1 MNVLVITYWSYK
13 EPLVQAYTLPYL
25 RIMAG
30 LLEPGSTIFLF
41 TLEKPGLA
49 LSAEERELRDNE
61 LRAYGIRCIERP
73 YFRFGGRAMLGWL
86 SNLLFLLRFSRR
98 NAVEALHAFGSPAGT
113 SAHTV
118 SRITG
123 IPYVIDSYEP
133 HAEAMVENGSWKRRS
148 LAFKLLI
155 RFEKWQTRSA
165 RAVLG
170 TTAAMREYAAKSYGY
185 IPRVLIPRPAC
196 VDLDQFDPDAPLT
209 IERSEL
215 GFAHDDVVCI
225 YAGKLGGIYL
235 KDEIFD
241 FLAACYRNWGNRFRV
256 IMLSDAGHDELNRQA
271 QRTGIPLAQFHLRQ
285 VAHREVPEWL
295 RLADF
300 GLNPVKPVPS
310 KRYCTSIKDGEYW
323 AMGLPVVI
331 PANISDDSDLVA
343 REGIGVVL
351 EDLTTVAYERA
362 VDRLEALIRRS
373 RETQNEQSAF
383 KARIRAVAERERGM
397 AIAHAAYARLYGP
410 NGAMRLPIK
419 RFLVLIYNSYA
430 DPLYSGLMHRYIA
443 QQAHDHPN
451 YRFDLITFE
460 QVKYAL
466 SPKAAEDERIAL
478 SGQGIDWQPLTYHS
492 GSFMLLKKG
501 YDFLAVVVQVLA
513 MQVRR
518 RTRLVIAFANTSAAI
533 SYAISRLIRTPML
546 VYSFEPHSAF
556 MAEFGT
562 WKRSGWQYRLLH
574 FFEQRVAR
582 RAEYILTG
590 TRFMVDDLK
599 DVATGEVHR
608 APSGVDPELYRFD
621 STARTALRT
630 QLGVDERR
638 VLVYAGKFGG
648 IYYNGEIAEFCHALQ
663 QADARWFFVFV
674 SPSDHAEIRALCAQ
688 AGLAEDSYHL
698 TEVDTPNEMCAW
710 LSAADMGL
718 TAIPPHPHQKY
729 RSPVKV
735 GEYLMCGLPYI
746 TCRGVSEDDEW
757 AEAHRVGVVLPEISR
772 EQAALALEGMNAL
785 LAEAPEELRD
795 RCRKTGIAYRSR
807 AKVDALFTGILSR
820 H

>member
-25 RIMAG
+25 KIMAK
-30 LLEPGSTIFLF
+30 LLGEGSTIYLF
-41 TLEKPGLA
+41 TLEKMGMA
-49 LSAEERELRDNE
+49 LSNAERDARNSA
-61 LRAYGIRCIERP
+61 LSKYGIECIERP
-73 YFRFGGRAMLGWL
+73 YFRFGGRAMLGWM
-86 SNLLFLLRFSRR
+86 SNLLFLLRFCRKNRIS
-98 NAVEALHAFGSPAGT
+98 VLHAFGSPAGT

-118 SRITG
+118 SRLTG

-170 TTAAMREYAAKSYGY
+170 TTAAMREYAAKTYGS

-196 VDLDQFDPDAPLT
+196 VDVAQFDPSAPRTL
-209 IERSEL
+209 ERSQL
-215 GFAHDDVVCI
+215 GFADNDLVCI
-225 YAGKLGGIYL
+225 YAGKFGGIYL

-241 FLAACYRNWGNRFRV
+241 FFAACYRYWGDRFKV
-256 IMLSDAGHDELNRQA
+256 IVLSDAAPAELARQA
-271 QRTGIPLAQFHLRQ
+271 ERTDVPLSQFHLRQ
-285 VAHREVPEWL
+285 VPHHEVPDWL

-331 PANISDDSDLVA
+331 PANISDDSDLVE

-351 EDLTTVAYERA
+351 HELNPLAYTKA
-362 VDRLEALIRRS
+362 VEQLDVLIRRS
-373 RETQNEQSAF
+373 RESHDEQAAF
-383 KARIRAVAERERGM
+383 KARIRKVAERERGM
-397 AIAHAAYARLYGP
+397 AIAEKAYASLYGP
-410 NGAMRLPIK
+410 TGVMRKPAK

-430 DPLYSGLMHRYIA
+430 DPLYSGLMHRYIVR
-443 QQAHDHPN
+443 QAEENPT
-451 YRFDLITFE
+451 YYFDLITFE
-460 QVKYAL
+460 QDKYAL
-466 SPKAAEDERIAL
+466 RPTEAQAERIAL
-478 SGQGIDWQPLTYHS
+478 SSYGIDWQPLTYHS
-492 GSFMLLKKG
+492 GSLMLLKKG
-501 YDFLAVVVQVLA
+501 YDFMAVVMKVLA
-513 MQVRR
+513 MQMRR

-574 FFEQRVAR
+574 FFEERVAKK
-582 RAEYILTG
+582 AEFILTG

-599 DVATGEVHR
+599 GIATGEVYR
-608 APSGVDPELYRFD
+608 APSGVDPQVYRFD
-621 STARTALRT
+621 ADGRKALRA
-630 QLGVDERR
+630 QLNIEGRR

-648 IYYNGEIAEFCHALQ
+648 IYYDGEIAQFC
-663 QADARWFFVFV
+663 QAIKAHDSRWFFVFV
-674 SPSDHAEIRALCAQ
+674 SPSEHSAIRSLCDAV
-688 AGLAEDSYHL
+688 GLSEDDYYL
-698 TEVDTPNEMCAW
+698 TEVVTPERMCAW
-710 LSAADMGL
+710 LSAADIGL

-735 GEYLMCGLPYI
+735 GEYLLCGLPYI
-746 TCRGVSEDDEW
+746 TCKGVSEDDEW
-757 AEAHRVGVVLPEISR
+757 AENHRVGVVLPEIGDD
-772 EQAALALEGMNAL
+772 QAELALQGINVLLEEEHDAL
-785 LAEAPEELRD
+785 RE
-795 RCRKTGIAYRSR
+795 RCRSTGLAYRSR
-807 AKVDALFTGILSR
+807 TQVDALFTDILKR

>member
-1 MNVLVITYWSYK
+1 MNVLVVTYWSYK

-25 RIMAG
+25 RIMAD
-30 LLEPGSTIFLF
+30 LLGEGSTIYLF
-41 TLEKPGLA
+41 TLEKPGLELSDAEREERDRA
-49 LSAEERELRDNE
+49 LSK
-61 LRAYGIRCIERP
+61 YGIQCIERP
-73 YFRFGGRAMLGWL
+73 YFRFGSRAMLGWMK
-86 SNLLFLLRFSRR
+86 NLVFLLRFCRR
-98 NAVEALHAFGSPAGT
+98 NAISALHAFGSPAGT
-113 SAHTV
+113 SAHAV
-118 SRITG
+118 SRIMG

-155 RFEKWQTRSA
+155 RFEKLQTRSA

-170 TTAAMREYAAKSYGY
+170 TTAAMREYAAKTYGC

-196 VDLDQFDPDAPLT
+196 VDVEQFNPDAPLT
-209 IERSEL
+209 IDRSSL
-215 GFAHDDVVCI
+215 GFSNDDLVCI

-241 FLAACYRNWGNRFRV
+241 FFAACHRHWGNRFKV
-256 IMLSDAGHDELNRQA
+256 IMLSDAPPAEIERQA
-271 QRTGIPLAQFHLRQ
+271 QRTGVPLAHFHLRQ
-285 VAHREVPEWL
+285 VPHREVPEWL

-331 PANISDDSDLVA
+331 PANISDDSALVE

-351 EDLTTVAYERA
+351 EALTPKAYDHA
-362 VDRLEALIRRS
+362 VEQLDVLIRRS
-373 RETQNEQSAF
+373 RSSSQEQAAF
-383 KARIRAVAERERGM
+383 KKRIRAVAERERGM
-397 AIAHAAYARLYGP
+397 AIAQTAYAALYGP
-410 NGAMRLPIK
+410 EGVMRKPLK

-443 QQAHDHPN
+443 RQAEEHPN

-466 SPKAAEDERIAL
+466 PRAEAEAERIRL
-478 SGQGIDWQPLTYHS
+478 SGEGIDWQPLTYHS
-492 GSFMLLKKG
+492 GSLMLLKKG
-501 YDFLAVVVQVLA
+501 YDFIAVVAKVLA

-518 RTRLVIAFANTSAAI
+518 RTQLVIAFANTSAAI
-533 SYAISRLIRTPML
+533 SYAIGRLIRTPMM

-582 RAEYILTG
+582 NAEYILTG

-599 DVATGEVHR
+599 GVAKGEVHR
-608 APSGVDPELYRFD
+608 APSGVDPGIYRFNAG
-621 STARTALRT
+621 ARAALRDE
-630 QLGVDERR
+630 LGIDERR
-638 VLVYAGKFGG
+638 VLVYAGKFAG
-648 IYYNGEIAEFCHALQ
+648 IYYDGEIAAFCKALHAL
-663 QADARWFFVFV
+663 DHRWYFVFV
-674 SPSDHAEIRALCAQ
+674 SPSDHGAIRKLCSAVD
-688 AGLAEDSYHL
+688 LAESDYHL
-698 TEVDTPNEMCAW
+698 TEVSTADEMCAW
-710 LSAADMGL
+710 LSAADVGL

-746 TCRGVSEDDEW
+746 TCKGVSEDDEW
-757 AEAHRVGVVLPEISR
+757 AEKHQVGVVLPEIGAA
-772 EQAALALEGMNAL
+772 QASEAVAGIDQL
-785 LAEAPEELRD
+785 LAADDDVLRA
-795 RCRKTGIAYRSR
+795 RCRSAGLAYRSR
-807 AKVDALFTGILSR
+807 AHVDALFTSILSK

>member
-25 RIMAG
+25 KIMAK
-30 LLEPGSTIFLF
+30 LLGEGSTIYLF
-41 TLEKPGLA
+41 TLEKPGMA
-49 LSAEERELRDNE
+49 LSDAERSARDNA
-61 LRAYGIRCIERP
+61 LREYGIECIERP
-73 YFRFGGRAMLGWL
+73 YFRFGGRAMLAWM
-86 SNLLFLLRFSRR
+86 SNLLFLLRFCR
-98 NAVEALHAFGSPAGT
+98 NNTVSALHAFGSPAGT

-118 SRITG
+118 SRLTG

-170 TTAAMREYAAKSYGY
+170 TTAAMRTYAAKTYGY

-196 VDLDQFDPDAPLT
+196 VDVAQFDPSAPQTLQ
-209 IERSEL
+209 RSQL
-215 GFAHDDVVCI
+215 GFADSDLVCI

-241 FLAACYRNWGNRFRV
+241 FFAACHKHWGDAFKV
-256 IMLSDAGHDELNRQA
+256 IMLSDAPPTEIERQA
-271 QRTGIPLAQFHLRQ
+271 QRTGVPRSHFHLQQ
-285 VAHREVPEWL
+285 VPHHEVPEWL
-295 RLADF
+295 SLADF

-331 PANISDDSDLVA
+331 PANISDDSDLVE

-351 EDLTTVAYERA
+351 HELHPTAYEAA
-362 VDRLEALIRRS
+362 VERLDVLIRRS
-373 RETQNEQSAF
+373 RETQNEQTAF
-383 KARIRAVAERERGM
+383 KARVRKIAERERGM
-397 AIAHAAYARLYGP
+397 AIAEAAYTALYGP
-410 NGAMRLPIK
+410 NGVMRKPLK

-430 DPLYSGLMHRYIA
+430 DPLYSGLMHRYIVH
-443 QQAHDHPN
+443 QAEENPH

-466 SPKAAEDERIAL
+466 TADAAESERIAL
-478 SGQGIDWQPLTYHS
+478 SSQGIDWQPLTYHS
-492 GSFMLLKKG
+492 GSLMLLKKG
-501 YDFLAVVVQVLA
+501 YDFVAVVLKVLA

-562 WKRSGWQYRLLH
+562 WKRSGWQYRLLR
-574 FFEQRVAR
+574 FFEDRVAKK
-582 RAEYILTG
+582 AEYILTG
-590 TRFMVDDLK
+590 TRFMVDDLNGI
-599 DVATGEVHR
+599 ATGEVHR
-608 APSGVDPELYRFD
+608 APSGVDPEVYRFD
-621 STARTALRT
+621 AHGRTTLRA
-630 QLGVDERR
+630 QLNLEDRR

-648 IYYNGEIAEFCHALQ
+648 IYYDGEIARFCAALR
-663 QADARWFFVFV
+663 ALDPRWYFVFV
-674 SPSDHAEIRALCAQ
+674 SPSEHPAIRNLCAS
-688 AGLAEDSYHL
+688 AGLSEADYHL
-698 TEVDTPNEMCAW
+698 TEVATPEAMCAW

-746 TCRGVSEDDEW
+746 TCKGVSEDDEW
-757 AEAHRVGVVLPEISR
+757 AENHRVGVVLPEIGA
-772 EQAALALEGMNAL
+772 EQAELALQGINAL
-785 LAEAPEELRD
+785 LAEEAETLRE
-795 RCRKTGIAYRSR
+795 RCRATGLAYRSR
-807 AKVDALFTGILSR
+807 THVDALFTGILEQ